1 MHSRQDL
8 VVRDKLRQGDT
19 WLGICYNSAVVVA
32 MSGAFYVEVTGDE
45 TKIAKVTSAKLE
57 SETTDSESISS
68 TITNT
73 ASSHSTLPSF
83 YTNMFRESLEHSGD
97 GADKN
102 TKRTFLVEIS
112 RVRSMI
118 LSFATRIS
126 SHPKGRHIICIL
138 LWLSSQVFRSLLM
151 PALRGAGTTASLSG
165 ERAGILLT
173 SFVLIDKFVGPLGVA
188 ALDTALLWL
197 ISHGSSV
204 AKKSIAGGTE
214 CGLILLP
221 STLLWALRSGSEK
234 IERPF
239 IQSVILSMS
248 EGHSET
254 MAAPGWMAPLLASM
268 TAGLVVYV
276 LRWSGILRLGS
287 MASQPNYATAE
298 AVTSKQ

>member
-1 MHSRQDL
+1 M
-8 VVRDKLRQGDT
+8 
-19 WLGICYNSAVVVA
+19 A
-32 MSGAFYVEVTGDE
+32 MLGAFYIEVTGDE
-45 TKIAKVTSAKLE
+45 MKIAKVTSAKLE
-57 SETTDSESISS
+57 SETTDSESKSS
-68 TITNT
+68 TITNSS
-73 ASSHSTLPSF
+73 SSHSTLPSF
-83 YTNMFRESLEHSGD
+83 YTNMFRETLEQSGD
-97 GADKN
+97 GADKH
-102 TKRTFLVEIS
+102 TKRTFLMEIS

-126 SHPKGRHIICIL
+126 SHPKGRHIVCIL
-138 LWLSSQVFRSLLM
+138 LWLSSQVFRSSLM
-151 PALRGAGTTASLSG
+151 PALRGTGTAVPLSG

-173 SFVLIDKFVGPLGVA
+173 SFVLFDKFVGPLGVA

-204 AKKSIAGGTE
+204 AKNTISGGTE
-214 CGLILLP
+214 GGLMLLP

-254 MAAPGWMAPLLASM
+254 MAAPSWIAPLLASM

-287 MASQPNYATAE
+287 LASQPTYATAE
-298 AVTSKQ
+298 TVTSKQ